1 MAQERENIWAGLFV
15 LLGIALALVVVFT
28 LADFDRLFAK
38 QQTIKVSYRVAD
50 GLMGL
55 KEGATVTIG
64 DQPIGEVTAINDAPA
79 DAEGR
84 VVEQIVAFTIPQRY
98 KIFKDAVVELN
109 APPLGSGTKLNI
121 KSVGSKIAYD
131 GQPLE
136 GKQAGSPLTR
146 NLARDAGIG
155 DRQREQIGQII
166 DNVTNITTELRGNL
180 PRIMSSIQTALDKA
194 QPVVEGASGAVAD
207 LQTALHDAKELV
219 AEVRKR
225 SELWM
230 NNIDTITNK
239 GGSSLTRVDKLLED
253 KDPDIRKAVDNVRDI
268 TQQAKDKTMVQ
279 VTELLDRT
287 NVSVENVKK
296 STEELRAFVTGQR
309 PVLERLMAN
318 LQLSSDQL
326 KLATIEIRR
335 SPWRLLYTPEEK
347 ELETDNL
354 YDAARSF
361 ALAAGTL
368 DAATQ
373 SLQSVVQKNPENKE
387 KIEKMVEHL
396 EALFKR
402 FDEAETEFWK
412 QLKRSPGP
420 GTSSR

>member
-1 MAQERENIWAGLFV
+1 MAHERENIRAGIFV

-28 LADFDRLFAK
+28 LSDFDRLFEK
-38 QQTIKVSYRVAD
+38 KQTIKVSYRVAD

-55 KEGATVTIG
+55 KEGATVTLG
-64 DQPIGEVTAINDAPA
+64 DQPIGEVTTIEDASP
-79 DAEGR
+79 DAAGR
-84 VVEQIVAFTIPQRY
+84 VIEQIVSFKIPKRY
-98 KIFKDAVVELN
+98 KMFQDAVVELN

-121 KSVGSKIAYD
+121 KSVGSKDPYA
-131 GQPLE
+131 GTPLE

-146 NLARDAGIG
+146 NLMKDAGIG
-155 DRQREQIGQII
+155 DRQREQIAQII
-166 DNVTNITTELRGNL
+166 DNVAAISTGVRADLPKIMASVQTT
-180 PRIMSSIQTALDKA
+180 LDKA
-194 QPVVEGASGAVAD
+194 QPVVDNAGVAVSDLKAALAD
-207 LQTALHDAKELV
+207 TKELV
-219 AEVRKR
+219 AAFRKR

-230 NNIDTITNK
+230 TNLDTITNK

-253 KDPDIRKAVDNVRDI
+253 KDPDIRKAVENIRDV
-268 TQQAKDKTMVQ
+268 TQQAKDKTMAQ
-279 VTELLDRT
+279 VTALLDKAGA
-287 NVSVENVKK
+287 SMENVKK
-296 STEELRAFVTGQR
+296 SSEELRAFATGQR

-326 KLATIEIRR
+326 KLATIEVRR
-335 SPWRLLYTPEEK
+335 SPWRLLYTPTDE

-373 SLQSVVQKNPENKE
+373 SLQAVAQQDPEDKA
-387 KIEKMVEHL
+387 KIEKMVDQL
-396 EALFKR
+396 DALFKR
-402 FDEAETEFWK
+402 FEEAEAEFWK

-420 GTSSR
+420 GTPEK

>member
-28 LADFDRLFAK
+28 LADFDQLFAK

-64 DQPIGEVTAINDAPA
+64 DQPIGEVTAIKDAPA

-84 VVEQIVAFTIPQRY
+84 IVEQIVSFTIPQRY

-121 KSVGSKIAYD
+121 KSVGSKTAYD
-131 GQPLE
+131 GLPLE

-180 PRIMSSIQTALDKA
+180 PKIMSSIQTALDKA
-194 QPVVEGASGAVAD
+194 QPVVEGAGGAVAD
-207 LQTALHDAKELV
+207 LQTALRDTKELV

-225 SELWM
+225 SEQWM
-230 NNIDTITNK
+230 DNIDTITNK

-253 KDPDIRKAVDNVRDI
+253 KDPDIRKAVENVRDI

-279 VTELLDRT
+279 VTELLDRA

-326 KLATIEIRR
+326 KLATVEIRR

-373 SLQSVVQKNPENKE
+373 SLQAVVQKNPENKE

>member
-28 LADFDRLFAK
+28 LADFDQLFAK

-64 DQPIGEVTAINDAPA
+64 DQPIGEVTAIKDAPA

-84 VVEQIVAFTIPQRY
+84 IVEQIVSFTIPQRY

-121 KSVGSKIAYD
+121 KSVGSKTAYD
-131 GQPLE
+131 GLPLE

-180 PRIMSSIQTALDKA
+180 PKIMSSIQTALDKA
-194 QPVVEGASGAVAD
+194 QPVVEGAGGAVAD
-207 LQTALHDAKELV
+207 LQTALRDTKELV

-225 SELWM
+225 SEQWM
-230 NNIDTITNK
+230 DNIDTITNK

-279 VTELLDRT
+279 VTELLDRA

-296 STEELRAFVTGQR
+296 STEELRAFATGQR

-326 KLATIEIRR
+326 KLATVEIRR

-373 SLQSVVQKNPENKE
+373 SLQAVVQKNPENKE